1 MQLTDS
7 PAFGLQET
15 TDPDGA
21 ARVLL
26 IGELDLA
33 GVAQLDEC
41 LSRLRKARAHSR
53 LDLSELKFIDSSG
66 LRVLVTSRRDADRD
80 SWQLEIGTELCPQ
93 VRKLVELTGVGPMLW
108 PNGTGVQQTP
118 G

>member
-7 PAFGLQET
+7 QTFGVRQT

-21 ARVLL
+21 TRILL

-33 GVAQLDEC
+33 GVARLDEC
-41 LSRLRKARAHSR
+41 LGPLREARAHTR
-53 LDLSELKFIDSSG
+53 LDLSELRFIDSSG
-66 LRVLVTSRRDADRD
+66 LRVLVTSRRDAERD
-80 SWQLEIGTELCPQ
+80 GWQLEIETELCPQ
-93 VRKLVELTGVGPMLW
+93 VHKLVELTRVGPTLW
-108 PNGTGVQQTP
+108 PDRDAGQQP

>member
-7 PAFGLQET
+7 QTFGVRET

-21 ARVLL
+21 TRILL

-41 LSRLRKARAHSR
+41 LGPLRKARAHTR
-53 LDLSELKFIDSSG
+53 LDLSGLKFIDSSG
-66 LRVLVTSRRDADRD
+66 LRVLVTSRRDAERD
-80 SWQLEIGTELCPQ
+80 GWQLEIEKDLCPQ
-93 VRKLVELTGVGPMLW
+93 VHKLVELTGVAPTLW
-108 PNGTGVQQTP
+108 PNGTDGQQP
-118 G
+118 A